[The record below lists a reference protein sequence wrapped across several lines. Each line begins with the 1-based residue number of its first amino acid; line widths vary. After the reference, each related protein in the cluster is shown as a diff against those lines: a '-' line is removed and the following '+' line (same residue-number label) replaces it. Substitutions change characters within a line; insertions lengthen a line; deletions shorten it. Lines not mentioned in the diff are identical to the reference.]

1 MTGISR
7 EPHYICTIKSPN
19 GIRCNQ
25 RHLVSERAEHH
36 AQHRKSRKASAKG
49 IGSEK
54 AFGKYLRKKYPSA
67 LVFKTGKEA
76 GVPDYI
82 LFNRGKLSFYEIKPR
97 KGDSLLKRD
106 QRDWIKKNCLQKK
119 LNAFLVIYEKKND
132 NNTSD
137 QPRVTVYFAA
147 NPIEK
152 MMKGF

>member
-1 MTGISR
+1 MTRISR
-7 EPHYICTIKSPN
+7 APHYVCTIPTPKGKPCKL
-19 GIRCNQ
+19 RV
-25 RHLVSERAEHH
+25 LVSEKAKHH

-54 AFGKYLRKKYPSA
+54 AFGKYLRKKYPNS

-119 LNAFLVIYEKKND
+119 LNAFLVIYEKKNKKFD
-132 NNTSD
+132 FEIIKLDYTKIKEYCCSSKKN
-137 QPRVTVYFAA
+137 
-147 NPIEK
+147 
-152 MMKGF
+152 